1 MIKVAKRRGV
11 TLRIAAMAKIRRMR
25 QQKTKARGT
34 AVPQTM
40 RAAAIDRFGG
50 PEVLKLRV
58 VPVPKIGPR
67 EVLIAV
73 DTAGVASWDAEMRAG
88 WLPDGKR
95 PKFPLVLGTDGAGIV
110 AAVGSLV
117 RRLKVGEKVYASSF
131 NNPKGGFY
139 AEYVAVRGDYVARVP
154 KRLDLKQAGAI
165 PATGLTALQ
174 GIDETLHV
182 RRGEAVIIHGA
193 SGGVGTLAVQFA
205 KLRGARVLAT
215 ASGRDGKALVR
226 RLGAD
231 AAVDGKTE
239 DIAAAAK
246 RFSPNGIDAVLAF
259 VGGKTLERC
268 LDTLRSG
275 GRLAYPNGVEPVPRK
290 RPGIKTVVY
299 NGESG
304 IPEFQRLNR
313 AVEAAKLKVPIAG
326 AYALAD
332 AAKAHKRLA
341 AGHILGKFVLRI
353 KSQRG

>member
-1 MIKVAKRRGV
+1 MIKVAKHRRV
-11 TLRIAAMAKIRRMR
+11 TLRVAAVAKIGRIKS
-25 QQKTKARGT
+25 KTTRARNIS
-34 AVPQTM
+34 VPQTM

-50 PEVLKLRV
+50 PEVLSIHVL
-58 VPVPKIGPR
+58 PVPKIGPR
-67 EVLIAV
+67 EVLIAL
-73 DTAGVASWDAEMRAG
+73 DTAGIASWDAEMRAG

-131 NNPKGGFY
+131 NNPKGGCY
-139 AEYVAVRGDYVARVP
+139 AEYFAVRGEYAARIP
-154 KRLDLKQAGAI
+154 KRLDLQHAGAI

-174 GIDETLHV
+174 GIDDALHV
-182 RRGEAVIIHGA
+182 RKGEAILIHGA

-215 ASGRDGKALVR
+215 ASGRDGKALAR

-231 AAVDGKTE
+231 AVVDGKSE

-246 RFSPNGIDAVLAF
+246 RFAPDGIDAVLAF
-259 VGGKTLERC
+259 AGGQSLERC
-268 LDTLRSG
+268 LDMLRRG

-290 RPGIKTVVY
+290 RPSIRAIVY

-304 IPEFQRLNR
+304 ILEFQQLNR
-313 AVEAAKLKVPIAG
+313 AVEAAKLKIPIAG
-326 AYALAD
+326 TYALAD
-332 AAKAHKRLA
+332 AAKAHKRIK

-353 KSQRG
+353 KSRRG